1 MGVLHYDIIVTLQ
14 LSKSALLNTSSTLCL
29 LLFILCT
36 HLKLTVVPRTS
47 LSVRYLRINLASY
60 QEPRRCSSLSFQIS
74 NPRWALRKI
83 RHINFKVIIVFRTC
97 QLNCQLHQNV
107 YKRACLLLQY
117 FQFVTKYVS
126 MSQLFNYK
134 QLSAMKSGFS
144 FCPYPGCGRDTG
156 HCTVCSLEP
165 LGQSNHCCR

>member
-14 LSKSALLNTSSTLCL
+14 LSKSALLCTSSTLCL
-29 LLFILCT
+29 LFVLCT

-60 QEPRRCSSLSFQIS
+60 QEPRRCSSPSFQIS

-97 QLNCQLHQNV
+97 QLNCQLHQ
-107 YKRACLLLQY
+107 KCLKKGMPFVAVLSICHEVCLNESIVQLQTIKCNEIW
-117 FQFVTKYVS
+117 F
-126 MSQLFNYK
+126 
-134 QLSAMKSGFS
+134 
-144 FCPYPGCGRDTG
+144 
-156 HCTVCSLEP
+156 
-165 LGQSNHCCR
+165 